1 MINYYYHH
9 IFILIINS
17 STQNTVM
24 LICLPSVKK
33 KTSHPPPSHLSRQV
47 ENGCC
52 FLDFIGH
59 HLPRVSAING
69 YSNLIYLPEFLY
81 IYNIYCIPTFILW
94 HVSLYLSLSMHI
106 DPYILSIVVT
116 WYYHL
121 STSNNPPLFFCG
133 TASWQAE
140 AIIDVNSK
148 K

>member
-1 MINYYYHH
+1 MINYYYYH

-33 KTSHPPPSHLSRQV
+33 KMSHPPPSHLSRQV

-81 IYNIYCIPTFILW
+81 IYIIYIVYPHSYCGMYHSI
-94 HVSLYLSLSMHI
+94 SLSLSLCI
-106 DPYILSIVVT
+106 
-116 WYYHL
+116 
-121 STSNNPPLFFCG
+121 
-133 TASWQAE
+133 
-140 AIIDVNSK
+140 
-148 K
+148 

>member
-1 MINYYYHH
+1 MINYYYYH

-33 KTSHPPPSHLSRQV
+33 KMSHPPPSHLSRQV

-94 HVSLYLSLSMHI
+94 HVSLYLSLSLSLYAYRPLYTINSGYMVLSSQ
-106 DPYILSIVVT
+106 YIKQSSLVFLWHSQLT
-116 WYYHL
+116 
-121 STSNNPPLFFCG
+121 G
-133 TASWQAE
+133 
-140 AIIDVNSK
+140 
-148 K
+148 